1 VVSEQSVVSAGL
13 VPPPADEEVAAVQT
27 PAGDVP
33 AGETPANVESEDAA
47 QASQPDSDAAVE
59 SKVALRR
66 EAQPGSQDAS
76 APAAVVMADEKLEQR
91 RREFFQRLS
100 GRAATLDPGP
110 LADALGV
117 GKWLLEDL
125 LASLTRPGRDPRED
139 LPTRV
144 LRREILKLEDFKPG
158 MEVQGTVV
166 NVVDFGA
173 FVDIGLTDSGLV
185 HISHLANRFIQD
197 PHEAVSVG
205 DPLRLWVLK
214 VDQKRR
220 RVSLTA
226 VAPGTEKQRR
236 REKRSAGKENRPAPR
251 RTTKRGGARR
261 GGPAGSGKKRPPH
274 VAARKPRRPPKPVRP
289 ITEEMQQGTEPMR
302 TFSDL
307 IQYYDKKKEDGSEP
321 S

>member
-1 VVSEQSVVSAGL
+1 
-13 VPPPADEEVAAVQT
+13 
-27 PAGDVP
+27 
-33 AGETPANVESEDAA
+33 
-47 QASQPDSDAAVE
+47 
-59 SKVALRR
+59 
-66 EAQPGSQDAS
+66 
-76 APAAVVMADEKLEQR
+76 
-91 RREFFQRLS
+91 
-100 GRAATLDPGP
+100 
-110 LADALGV
+110 
-117 GKWLLEDL
+117 
-125 LASLTRPGRDPRED
+125 
-139 LPTRV
+139 
-144 LRREILKLEDFKPG
+144 LKLEDFKPG

-226 VAPGTEKQRR
+226 VAPGTERQRR
-236 REKRSAGKENRPAPR
+236 REKRSAGKEERPAPR

-261 GGPAGSGKKRPPH
+261 GDGPAGRGKKRTPH
-274 VAARKPRRPPKPVRP
+274 VTARKPRRPPKPVRP